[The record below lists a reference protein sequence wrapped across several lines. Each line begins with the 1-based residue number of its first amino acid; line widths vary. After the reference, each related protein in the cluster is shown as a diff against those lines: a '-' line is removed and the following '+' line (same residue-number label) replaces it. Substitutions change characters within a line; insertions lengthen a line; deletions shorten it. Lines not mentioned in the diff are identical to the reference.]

1 MSDVPAGDAGDA
13 VTAGAAAGE
22 ERPRSAGRDT
32 VRTLFFNGAATLF
45 GVVTGIVVAKA
56 LGPVGKGEFSGLA
69 LLQNGIGS
77 VVGGIGASITYHL
90 TREKRT
96 LADLVQPLLVIFATL
111 SIGVPTMLGLW
122 GLRFGFDP
130 VIVVFAATAP
140 AAVIIAWQQGI
151 YLGLNRVKSLNV
163 QVLGYA
169 IAILVVVSIAVA
181 AHLGVRGAMWAWSIC
196 TYGAAAVVVAR
207 AAIGLRG
214 SSGWKYGDAVR
225 AIVNYGI
232 RSGVYGLLGFLNY
245 RIDSLVLIA
254 FLGASGFGVYSVAV
268 SAGELLFRIPRA
280 VATATTYRV
289 GASTFEE
296 SAATTAKAIRTS
308 TAVVMAGALPLFMI
322 APWLISLL
330 YGSRFADAAPALR
343 ILLPGIV
350 LFVSAGL
357 FSPFFAFQMGRPI
370 IVVYISLLMI
380 AVQTATGVW
389 LVPILKL
396 NGAAIASTATYL
408 TSAVFVTW
416 YFCRLTKLRWY
427 DVWIIRAEDIRSLR
441 RLLPRAGASGR
452 PSSDR

>member
-1 MSDVPAGDAGDA
+1 MSVP
-13 VTAGAAAGE
+13 
-22 ERPRSAGRDT
+22 PQRSAGRDT
-32 VRTLFFNGAATLF
+32 VRTLMFNGAATLV
-45 GVVTGIVVAKA
+45 GVVTGIVVAKT
-56 LGPVGKGEFSGLA
+56 LGPTGKGEFSGLS

-77 VVGGIGASITYHL
+77 VTGGIGAAITYHL

-96 LADLVQPLLVIFATL
+96 LSDLVWPLLTVFAVL
-111 SIGVPTMLGLW
+111 AAGVPALLALW
-122 GLRFGFDP
+122 GLRFGFNP
-130 VIVVFAATAP
+130 VVIVFAATAP
-140 AAVIIAWQQGI
+140 ATLIIAWQQGI
-151 YLGLNRVKSLNV
+151 YLGLNRVENYNA

-169 IAILVVVSIAVA
+169 IFMLVAVSAAIA
-181 AHLGVRGAMWAWSIC
+181 AHFGVPGAMWAWSVC
-196 TYGAAAVVVAR
+196 TYGAAVVVLVR
-207 AAIGLRG
+207 AAYALRRAGTWPYAPGLR
-214 SSGWKYGDAVR
+214 S
-225 AIVNYGI
+225 IINYGF

-254 FLGASGFGVYSVAV
+254 FLGATGFGVYSVAV
-268 SAGELLFRIPRA
+268 AAGEVLFRIPRA

-289 GASTFEE
+289 GATSFEE

-308 TAVVMAGALPLFMI
+308 TAVVVACALPLFVL

-330 YGSRFADAAPALR
+330 YGPRFDEAAPALR

-380 AVQTATGVW
+380 AVQTGTGVW
-389 LVPILKL
+389 LVPILRL
-396 NGAAIASTATYL
+396 QGAAIASTATYL

-427 DVWIIRAEDIRSLR
+427 DVWILRREDLTSLR
-441 RLLPRAGASGR
+441 RLLPRGGASGPR
-452 PSSDR
+452 SSGR